1 MLDQHL
7 RRALIA
13 VTAMIA
19 AGCGRAERG
28 PEARAPAPLALSV
41 RALAD
46 TGTLPRLEVRPPR
59 EVRAWIARVS
69 PAPAGALPIPLPE
82 PRPDTL
88 IPVERV
94 PPPLAVDP
102 GLMPPVLITPATLI
116 LPAGAPR
123 GAWSGSGS
131 VDLDVRVSETG
142 EVSEVRPASGEYD
155 SALVAAARDCA
166 LRMRFY
172 PALRGGEPVAVWCR
186 QRFDFGPKH
195 P

>member
-7 RRALIA
+7 RPALIA
-13 VTAMIA
+13 ATAVIA

-28 PEARAPAPLALSV
+28 PEVRAPAPLALSV

-46 TGTLPRLEVRPPR
+46 TGTLQRLEVRPPR
-59 EVRAWIARVS
+59 EVRAWIARVA

-88 IPVERV
+88 IPVEPERV
-94 PPPLAVDP
+94 APPLAVDP

-116 LPAGAPR
+116 LPASG
-123 GAWSGSGS
+123 GSGS
-131 VDLDVRVSETG
+131 VELDVRVSETG
-142 EVSEVRPASGEYD
+142 EVSEVRPAGGESD

-166 LRMRFY
+166 RRMRFY

-186 QRFDFGPKH
+186 QRFDFGPAR